1 MTINAHFSREIDGKG
16 RTVRELLAGRKY
28 SIDYYQREYKWQR
41 KQVAELIDDL
51 TARFLECHEAGNDR
65 SAVAEYSHYFLGSI
79 IISDKD
85 GQKFIIDG
93 QQRLTTLTL
102 LLIFLHHRL
111 DDPEQKG
118 QIADLIFS
126 QKYGKRSFNL
136 DIPERAA
143 CMEALYKGEEFTDPD
158 PPESVANILA
168 RFAELEDLFPDELT
182 GPALPYFVDW
192 LVENVHLVEIT
203 AYSDEDA
210 YDRRDK
216 SLVKF
221 VTRWVRR
228 NWPPDVTSPD
238 LRSGLV
244 PAGASQHFKLGE
256 GHDFFWDFRGSWT
269 FVVTVAYTIF
279 ETMND
284 RGLSLTPA
292 DMLKGY
298 LLANITDPD
307 RRTRASKVWKERVQA
322 LAELGK
328 DEDADGIKSWLR
340 SQHAQSIRERKRGA
354 APRDF
359 DLIGTEFHRWVRNHE
374 EALGLTAS
382 AEFARFIERDFAFY
396 AGWYERLRRAAE
408 TLTPGLE
415 CVHFNAQHNFTLQ
428 YPVLLAPLRVDD
440 DEAAALRKVRVVA
453 AYLDILI
460 HRRIWNFRAI
470 GYSSMQYAMF
480 LVMRDVR
487 GKNAPELAAML
498 KERLDPETAP
508 GFAANTAFRLHGMNG
523 RHIHRLLARMTDYVE
538 TRSGQA
544 SRYAEYAQRG
554 RKGYEI
560 EHVWADHPERHR
572 DEFAHPSEFQEYRN
586 RIGGLLLLPKSFNAS
601 YSDLPYEEKRRHY
614 AGQNLLAKSLHE
626 SAYDHNPGFKRF
638 IEESG
643 LPFRPHAEFKKADLD
658 ARQELYRH
666 LAERIWNPDRLMQEA
681 VS

>member
-1 MTINAHFSREIDGKG
+1 MTTTPRPSREIDGKG

-41 KQVAELIDDL
+41 KQLAELIDDL
-51 TARFLECHEAGNDR
+51 AAKFLESHEDGNER
-65 SAVAEYSHYFLGSI
+65 SAVADYGHYFLGSI
-79 IISDKD
+79 IVSDKD

-111 DDPEQKG
+111 DDAEQKG

-158 PPESVANILA
+158 PPESIANILA
-168 RFAELEDLFPDELT
+168 RYAELEDLFPDELA

-203 AYSDEDA
+203 AYSDED
-210 YDRRDK
+210 
-216 SLVKF
+216 
-221 VTRWVRR
+221 
-228 NWPPDVTSPD
+228 
-238 LRSGLV
+238 
-244 PAGASQHFKLGE
+244 
-256 GHDFFWDFRGSWT
+256 
-269 FVVTVAYTIF
+269 AYTIF

-298 LLANITDPD
+298 LLANITDTEK
-307 RRTRASKVWKERVQA
+307 RTRASKVWKERVQA

-340 SQHAQSIRERKRGA
+340 SQYAESIRERKRGA
-354 APRDF
+354 APQDF
-359 DLIGTEFHRWVRNHE
+359 DLIGTEFHRWVRDHE
-374 EALGLTAS
+374 ERLGLTAS

-396 AGWYERLRRAAE
+396 ARWYERLRRAAE

-428 YPVLLAPLRVDD
+428 YPVLLAPLRVED
-440 DEAAALRKVRVVA
+440 DEATALRKVRVVA
-453 AYLDILI
+453 TYLDILI

-470 GYSSMQYAMF
+470 DYSTMQYAMF

-487 GKNAPELAAML
+487 GRTATELAAML
-498 KERLDPETAP
+498 KDRLDPETAP
-508 GFAANTAFRLHGMNG
+508 DFAANGAFRLHGMNG
-523 RHIHRLLARMTDYVE
+523 RQIHRLLARMTDYVE

-554 RKGYEI
+554 KKGYEI
-560 EHVWADHPERHR
+560 EHVWADHPERHQ
-572 DEFAHPSEFQEYRN
+572 DEFGHPSEFQEYRN

-601 YSDLPYEEKRRHY
+601 YGDLPYAEKRKHY
-614 AGQNLLAKSLHE
+614 AGQNLLARSLHE

-638 IEESG
+638 IAESG
-643 LPFRPHAEFKKADLD
+643 LPFRAHAEFRKADLD
-658 ARQELYRH
+658 ARQALYQR
-666 LAERIWNPDRLMQEA
+666 LAERIWSPERLAQEA
-681 VS
+681 AS